1 MCDIIDEDKVFS
13 LPNGLRLP
21 LSVKVEKCVPY
32 STVTATRTPDEALS
46 LAYEELDRQLASLS
60 DGAELLS
67 KQIETTLT
75 ETALI
80 LHCTVTCI
88 EDIAVQQEFEILP

>member
-1 MCDIIDEDKVFS
+1 MCDIIDEDKVFC

-21 LSVKVEKCVPY
+21 FSVKVEKRVPY
-32 STVTATRTPDEALS
+32 TTVTATRTPDEALT
-46 LAYEELDRQLASLS
+46 LAYEELDLQLASLS
-60 DGAELLS
+60 DGAELRS

-75 ETALI
+75 ETSLI

-88 EDIAVQQEFEILP
+88 EDIAVQQDFEILP